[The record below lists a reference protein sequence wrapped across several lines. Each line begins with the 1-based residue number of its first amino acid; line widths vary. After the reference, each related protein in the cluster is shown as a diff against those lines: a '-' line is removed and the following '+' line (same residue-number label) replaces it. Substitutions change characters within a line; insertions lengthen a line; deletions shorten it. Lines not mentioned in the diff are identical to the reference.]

1 MIDRIIDTLK
11 KELEK
16 IYGSRLKKVFLYG
29 SWARNEATEDSDID
43 IMLVLDGS
51 VVPGREIDR
60 IIDTLTDINLEYGVL
75 ISIYPVSLKDF
86 TNVSSPLLL
95 NAHKEGTPV

>member
-16 IYGSRLKKVFLYG
+16 VYGSRLKKILLYG

-43 IMLVLDGS
+43 IMLVLDGN

-60 IIDTLTDINLEYGVL
+60 IIDTITDINLEYGVL

-86 TNVSSPLLL
+86 ENVSSPLLL
-95 NAHKEGTPV
+95 NARKEGTPV